1 MKDIRLVKAQKTQTP
16 MAKITLF
23 AQILQYLPKEEI
35 KKIIRK
41 HGTDKHSKGCDTWT
55 QLISMV
61 FCQFADCVS
70 LRDTANGMMSAMGNL
85 NHLGVEKA
93 PSKSTLGYQNK
104 NRSSEVFRDIYYKV
118 LEHLGQQVAGGKAIH
133 GLKKPVKLLDS
144 TLISLC
150 MELYDWALYT
160 HTKGAVKLHT
170 LLDFMTFLP
179 EYVYITDGKGADN
192 SSAWHVRVPP
202 RAIVVADRAYC
213 DFGLLNHWDSSNV
226 TYVVR
231 HKDNLLYR
239 TVEERELPPVGHQD
253 VMKDETIELTG
264 AETPLKYGKCLRRV
278 AVYNAESNTV
288 VQLLTN
294 DFKLAASTIAALYKA
309 RWNIEVFFRN
319 LKQNFHIKS
328 FVGTTRNAVEIQI
341 WTALITMLL
350 LSYMKSI
357 ARYPWHFSN
366 LVHSLRLNT
375 FTKLDLLLWLD
386 NPFSNTGEN
395 ADSAGVGDT
404 PI

>member
-1 MKDIRLVKAQKTQTP
+1 

-226 TYVVR
+226 TFVVR

>member
-1 MKDIRLVKAQKTQTP
+1 

-35 KKIIRK
+35 RKIIRR
-41 HGTDKHSKGCDTWT
+41 HDTDKHSKGCDTWT
-55 QLISMV
+55 QLVSMV

-70 LRDTANGMMSAMGNL
+70 LRDTANGMHSAMGNL
-85 NHLGVEKA
+85 NHLGMGKA
-93 PSKSTLGYQNK
+93 PSKSTLGYQNR
-104 NRSSEVFRDIYYKV
+104 NRSSEVFRDIYYKT
-118 LEHLGQQVAGGKAIH
+118 LEHLGQQVSGGKAVH

-160 HTKGAVKLHT
+160 HAKGAVKLHT
-170 LLDFMTFLP
+170 LLDFKTFLP

-192 SSAWHVRVPP
+192 TSAWNVRVTP
-202 RAIVVADRAYC
+202 RSIVVADRAYC
-213 DFGLLNHWDSSNV
+213 DFGLLDHWDSSGV
-226 TYVVR
+226 TFVVR

-239 TVEERELPPVGHQD
+239 TVGERDLPPVGHQD
-253 VMKDETIELTG
+253 VLKDEIIVLTG
-264 AETPLKYGKCLRRV
+264 TGTATKYQGHLRRV
-278 AVYNAESNTV
+278 AVYNEESSSV
-288 VQLLTN
+288 VQILTN
-294 DFKLAASTIAALYKA
+294 DFRLAASTVAALYKA
-309 RWNIEVFFRN
+309 RWNIEVFFRS

-341 WTALITMLL
+341 WTALTTMLL

-357 ARYPWHFSN
+357 AAYPWHFSN

-375 FTKLDLLLWLD
+375 FTKLDLIGWLD
-386 NPFSNTGEN
+386 NPFSPPDG
-395 ADSAGVGDT
+395 T
-404 PI
+404 PELQV

>member
-1 MKDIRLVKAQKTQTP
+1 

-226 TYVVR
+226 TFVVR
-231 HKDNLLYR
+231 HKDNLLYH